1 MEMRAEHKKKIDALQ
16 ATNLKAEVQVK
27 QLESL
32 IATKTKENEDLMKLC
47 EDIISRVEGGIA

>member
-1 MEMRAEHKKKIDALQ
+1 MRAEHKKKIDALQ